1 MSKGVVEGYIFARS
15 DVGPLKRYF
24 DIDDEFHKK
33 GDMYGFY
40 SVDAPSIVSNDT
52 SVDSTDTTGTEYNV
66 YRQHNSFTDNIKSFL
81 GFDIPKKFSFYKDVP
96 ESILSNKD
104 ITVFS
109 ITADKDEVECDE
121 FIRCKTNKFTITK
134 QLNNFK
140 PYPNYKPQ

>member
-24 DIDDEFHKK
+24 DIDNEFHKK

-40 SVDAPSIVSNDT
+40 SVDAPSV
-52 SVDSTDTTGTEYNV
+52 VSTDTEYNV

-81 GFDIPKKFSFYKDVP
+81 GFDIPKKFSFYKDIP
-96 ESILSNKD
+96 ESILNNKD

-109 ITADKDEVECDE
+109 ITADKDEVECDV
-121 FIRCKTNKFTITK
+121 I
-134 QLNNFK
+134 
-140 PYPNYKPQ
+140 